1 MKKVLIL
8 SIVLIFALSMQSCII
23 IYNTGAKI
31 YNVSA
36 TTEEGG
42 DFIKKYNVKYIAK
55 SFGLF
60 YTDILRWDGKF
71 AIDVVKESGK
81 IKYNSIKKDYVENL
95 GLVPSFNWWERNGKW
110 VPLFLLVGIFVYFF
124 FDDLYMKYKK
134 KKMVKLNRAS
144 INFLLSVAWSD
155 GKVKPQELNLISYF
169 TSKDNF
175 DMDVD
180 TEYVNRV
187 KNKPIQWKQLKK
199 LKHKYKLALYEA
211 AFLTAIS
218 DGELTE
224 REGKILK
231 RYIDKMG
238 ISNQEEKQI
247 REKVAEEIKENV

>member
-110 VPLFLLVGIFVYFF
+110 VSLFLLVGIFVYFF

-169 TSKDNF
+169 TSKGNF
-175 DMDVD
+175 GLKVD
-180 TEYVNRV
+180 SEYIKKV
-187 KNKPIQWKQLKK
+187 KKEPILWDKLKK
-199 LKHKYKLALYEA
+199 NSNTEKLNLYKT

-218 DGELTE
+218 DGELSKE
-224 REGKILK
+224 EADLLK
-231 RYIDKMG
+231 EYINKME
-238 ISNQEEKQI
+238 ISQTDVKNIQ
-247 REKVAEEIKENV
+247 EKVIEDIRKKK